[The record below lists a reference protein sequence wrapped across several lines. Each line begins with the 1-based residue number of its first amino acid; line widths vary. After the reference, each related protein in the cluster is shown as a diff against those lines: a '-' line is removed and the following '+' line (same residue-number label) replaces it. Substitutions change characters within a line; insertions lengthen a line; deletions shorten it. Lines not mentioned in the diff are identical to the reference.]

1 MDTRLVTGLLVR
13 RAAWRSRDRWSP
25 AQLARHQEQALAGLR
40 AHAYARSAFYRRH
53 HNGLRGAPL
62 AELPPV
68 TKADLMAHWDEVVT
82 AGGLT
87 LADME
92 GHLRLLTEA
101 GADPGMPWRH
111 QWWTAATAGTTG
123 RRGVFVW
130 GRLEWGTVLASYA
143 RASDWAGI
151 PAGVTHPLR
160 TALVSSLNPAH
171 QSAVVGATLASRM
184 VPTLRLDVT
193 APVEEQV
200 AALNAFGPR
209 LLVGYASA
217 LRPLAQAQL
226 AGSLR
231 IRPQR
236 VMSASEVLTGAAA
249 QDMRRAWG
257 SAPVDVYAATETA
270 GVASPCRLGTS
281 HVYEDL
287 LIVEPV
293 DEAGRPVPP
302 GVAGAKLWVSV
313 LFSRTLPLVRYEI
326 SDRVVLAGRGCACGR
341 PFRVLDRVE
350 GRQEDVLTMTGR
362 SGPVRIHP
370 NVFHEI
376 LDDASTT
383 GWQVRQNSASQLS
396 VLLAGPPQASDQLVA
411 AGVAAAVQAA
421 GADPPRVTMHR
432 VETIP
437 RTPLGKAP
445 LVVAQTSAR
454 THATHPDDPAA
465 RT

>member
-68 TKADLMAHWDEVVT
+68 TKADLMAHWDVVVT

-101 GADPGMPWRH
+101 GADPAGRGVISGGRPPRLDHGSAWGVRVGAPGVGHRAGLVRPGQRLGRH
-111 QWWTAATAGTTG
+111 TGWGHPSPADCTGLLAQPGASVRRGGRHARLPDGAHAEAGRDRPGGGAG
-123 RRGVFVW
+123 RRAE
-130 GRLEWGTVLASYA
+130 RL
-143 RASDWAGI
+143 R
-151 PAGVTHPLR
+151 
-160 TALVSSLNPAH
+160 
-171 QSAVVGATLASRM
+171 
-184 VPTLRLDVT
+184 
-193 APVEEQV
+193 
-200 AALNAFGPR
+200 PR

-281 HVYEDL
+281 HVYE
-287 LIVEPV
+287 
-293 DEAGRPVPP
+293 
-302 GVAGAKLWVSV
+302 
-313 LFSRTLPLVRYEI
+313 T
-326 SDRVVLAGRGCACGR
+326 C
-341 PFRVLDRVE
+341 
-350 GRQEDVLTMTGR
+350 
-362 SGPVRIHP
+362 
-370 NVFHEI
+370 
-376 LDDASTT
+376 
-383 GWQVRQNSASQLS
+383 
-396 VLLAGPPQASDQLVA
+396 
-411 AGVAAAVQAA
+411 
-421 GADPPRVTMHR
+421 
-432 VETIP
+432 
-437 RTPLGKAP
+437 
-445 LVVAQTSAR
+445 
-454 THATHPDDPAA
+454 
-465 RT
+465 

>member
-1 MDTRLVTGLLVR
+1 MDTRLVAGLLVR
-13 RAAWRSRDRWSP
+13 RAVWRRRDRWSREELV
-25 AQLARHQEQALAGLR
+25 AHQDQALAHLR

-53 HNGLRGAPL
+53 HDGLRGAPL

-68 TKADLMAHWDEVVT
+68 TKGDLMSHWDEVVT

-87 LADME
+87 LADVE
-92 GHLRLLTEA
+92 GHLRLLAEA
-101 GADPGMPWRH
+101 GADPGMPWR
-111 QWWTAATAGTTG
+111 QRWWTAATAGTTG

-130 GRLEWGTVLASYA
+130 GRREWGDVLASYA

-151 PAGVTHPLR
+151 RAGLTHPLR

-171 QSAVVGATLASRM
+171 QSAVVGATLASRL
-184 VPTLRLDVT
+184 VPTLRLDAT
-193 APVEEQV
+193 APMEEQV

-226 AGSLR
+226 AGSLC

-236 VMSASEVLTGAAA
+236 VMSASEVLTAAAA

-257 SAPVDVYAATETA
+257 TAPVDVYAATETA
-270 GVASPCRLGTS
+270 GVASPCRLGKS

-287 LIVEPV
+287 LILEPV
-293 DEAGRPVPP
+293 DEAGRPVPA

-313 LFSRTLPLVRYEI
+313 LFSRTLPLIRYEI
-326 SDRVVLAGRGCACGR
+326 SDRVVLAGRDCACGR

-350 GRQEDVLTMTGR
+350 GRQEDVLTMTGG
-362 SGPVRIHP
+362 SGAIRVHP

-376 LDDASTT
+376 LDDAATT
-383 GWQVRQNSASQLS
+383 GWQVRQDGASALT
-396 VLLAGPPQASDQLVA
+396 VLLAGPPQASDPSTGA
-411 AGVAAAVQAA
+411 RVAAAVQAA
-421 GADPPRVTMHR
+421 GADPPQVTVRRVPA
-432 VETIP
+432 IP

-445 LVVAQTSAR
+445 LVIAQTSALPNAR
-454 THATHPDDPAA
+454 HPDDPAA